1 MTSGYGKKGYGKTG
15 AAKSVWR
22 MATTIPGHL
31 AKRRAS
37 PDMTG
42 AAQGTI
48 TLDPSDHITGAVTF
62 AALRSDYTGRPGE
75 PATLTVP
82 VEAPVAIETNG
93 IAYAVMM
100 ATPLDLAD
108 FVTGFLMAEGL
119 AQADEV
125 GEVALHAAQDDDWG
139 TGYVARV
146 NLPPERLGPILERA
160 RRRVG
165 DSSCGICGIEGVEA
179 ALRPLPRLAR
189 RSTATPQAIRRALE
203 DMREGQALG
212 RETRATHAAAFCDE
226 SGQVLEL
233 REDVGRHNALDK
245 LVGALA
251 RGGIDPA
258 WGFIVMTSRCS
269 YELVEKTVRAGCPLL
284 VTISAPTDLAVRRAH
299 AAGLALCVVARD
311 DSMLMLGPD

>member
-1 MTSGYGKKGYGKTG
+1 MRSGAGRSSDLDHAKTLAG
-15 AAKSVWR
+15 AAEAQV
-22 MATTIPGHL
+22 
-31 AKRRAS
+31 RRS
-37 PDMTG
+37 TYGPWIG
-42 AAQGTI
+42 AAQ
-48 TLDPSDHITGAVTF
+48 TLAI
-62 AALRSDYTGRPGE
+62 
-75 PATLTVP
+75 P

-100 ATPLDLAD
+100 ATPLDLED

-119 AQADEV
+119 AEAAEV
-125 GEVALHAAQDDDWG
+125 GEVALHTVESGEWG
-139 TGYVARV
+139 TGHVARV

-179 ALRPLPRLAR
+179 ALRPLPVLAR
-189 RSTATPQAIRRALE
+189 RSRAIPAAIRRGLDGLRA
-203 DMREGQALG
+203 QQPLG
-212 RETRATHAAAFCDE
+212 DRTRATHAAAFCDE
-226 SGQVLEL
+226 HGMVVAV

-251 RGGIDPA
+251 REGRDPGA
-258 WGFIVMTSRCS
+258 GFIVMTSRCS

-284 VTISAPTDLAVRRAH
+284 VTISAPTDLAVRRAK

-311 DSMLMLGPD
+311 DSMLMTNIDGESTFVDD